1 MSHHTFARIAIA
13 AATAITGFSTSA
25 QAGVVDHTDVNGIRT
40 FLDTGTGLI
49 WADLDQFL
57 IAGAAGPVF
66 RYVDRA
72 AYLSA
77 LTAAGF
83 QWADWSAVSAL
94 TSTVPVWTAAGYADA
109 LNAMSTEFGSVVG
122 TVSGYADFAPGLVM
136 QWDATQL
143 GWSSQAPNTMPN
155 HLNDTGLWAYYGG
168 SVGGGGSVPAPASLL
183 LAGGALALLAAQR
196 RKAR

>member
-1 MSHHTFARIAIA
+1 MSRHAFAHIALA
-13 AATAITGFSTSA
+13 AASAITGVSTSA
-25 QAGVVDHTDVNGIRT
+25 QAAVVDHADVNGIRT

-57 IAGAAGPVF
+57 VAGATGPAF

-77 LTAAGF
+77 LSAAGF

-94 TSTVPVWTAAGYADA
+94 TGTVPVSTAAGYADA
-109 LNAMSTEFGSVVG
+109 LDAMSTEFGSVVG
-122 TVSGYADFAPGLVM
+122 VISGYADFAPGLSM
-136 QWDATQL
+136 QWDATLL
-143 GWSSQAPNTMPN
+143 GWSSYAPNTMPN
-155 HLNDTGLWAYYGG
+155 QLNDSGLWAYYGG

-196 RKAR
+196 RKTG

>member
-1 MSHHTFARIAIA
+1 MSRHSFARIALA
-13 AATAITGFSTSA
+13 AATAIAGFSTSTH
-25 QAGVVDHTDVNGIRT
+25 AGVVDHADVNGIRT

-57 IAGAAGPVF
+57 VAGATGPAF

-94 TSTVPVWTAAGYADA
+94 TGTVPVWTATGFDDA
-109 LNAMSTEFGSVVG
+109 LDAMSTEFGAVIG
-122 TVSGYADFAPGLVM
+122 TVSGYADFAPGLAM
-136 QWDATQL
+136 QWDATPV
-143 GWSSQAPNTMPN
+143 GWSSQAPNTMPG
-155 HLNDTGLWAYYGG
+155 HLNDTGLWAYYVG
-168 SVGGGGSVPAPASLL
+168 SAGGGSVPAPTSLL
-183 LAGGALALLAAQR
+183 LAGGALGLLTAQR